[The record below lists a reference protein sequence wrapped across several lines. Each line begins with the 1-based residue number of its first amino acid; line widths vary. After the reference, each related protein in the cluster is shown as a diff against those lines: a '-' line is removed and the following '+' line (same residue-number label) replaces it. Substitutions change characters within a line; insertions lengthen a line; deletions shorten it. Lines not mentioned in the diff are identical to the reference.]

1 MTRTPSKVTQKNV
14 GSEPK
19 TSTANASL
27 KLGEY
32 AYAIINAQY
41 HNIVRREKKV
51 LEDHDPEHLHHMRVS
66 TRRLRTALQ
75 VFAPAVD
82 LPRPASACRIR
93 AIARV
98 LGALRDLDVQ
108 LADLKN
114 TYRPHLPET
123 EQAVLDEVIGA
134 LNRERQGAFAAMSD
148 FLKRSRYQDLKDA
161 YETWLKHPRYQPLA
175 DLPLDVVMP
184 DLLSPLLAHLLLHP
198 GWLVSDVE
206 NFQSAEML
214 HDLRKVCKH
223 VRYQAEFFSD
233 FYSPNFKQWID
244 EVRDIQD
251 VLGKLQDTHVLQ
263 ELLSKYLPKRAKLP
277 TLRKV
282 IEENQATAIAQWKE
296 HRPKYLKAD
305 YRSDLRQLLINPVV

>member
-1 MTRTPSKVTQKNV
+1 MVVVSDC
-14 GSEPK
+14 
-19 TSTANASL
+19 L

-32 AYAIINAQY
+32 AYTIIDTQY

-51 LEDHDPEHLHHMRVS
+51 LDDHDPEHLHSMRVS

-82 LPRPASACRIR
+82 LPKAANQSRIR

-108 LADLKN
+108 LADLAN
-114 TYRPHLPET
+114 TYRPRLPVT
-123 EQAVLDEVIGA
+123 EQAVLDEVIRA
-134 LNRERQGAFAAMSD
+134 LKHERQGAFAAMSD
-148 FLKRSRYQDLKDA
+148 FLKRSRYHDLKDA
-161 YETWLKHPRYQPLA
+161 YETWLKYPRYQPLS
-175 DLPLDVVMP
+175 DLSLDLVMP

-198 GWLVSDVE
+198 GWLISEVE
-206 NFQSAEML
+206 SLHSAETL

-233 FYSPNFKQWID
+233 FYDPRFKQWVT

-251 VLGKLQDTHVLQ
+251 VLGKLQDAQVLQ
-263 ELLSKYLPKRAKLP
+263 ELLAKYLPKRAKLP
-277 TLRKV
+277 TLQHV
-282 IEENQATAIAQWKE
+282 IAESQATAIAQWKE
-296 HRPKYLKAD
+296 HRPKYLNTD
-305 YRSDLRQLLINPVV
+305 YRHDLRQLLASPAI